1 MAQTV
6 FIDGEAGTTG
16 LQIRDRLE
24 RHAGVEV
31 VSIDPAR
38 RKDPGARAELL
49 NGVDGVVLCLPDEAA
64 KEAVAMIT
72 SNSVKVVD
80 ASTAHRVAP
89 DWTYG
94 FAEMGKDQRQAIRDA
109 TRVSNPGCY
118 PTGFIALVRP
128 LVEAG
133 LVPADFPL
141 TVNAISGYSGGGK
154 GLIAEFE
161 QPPAGD
167 TSDAFRVYGLSLAHK
182 HLPEMQKNAGLA
194 HPPVFA
200 PSVGR
205 YAQGMIVEVPLQLWA
220 LPGKPS
226 PVDLHVALEAA
237 YAGEAFVEVA
247 GGAECA
253 ELGKTRAGAGGYVP
267 ALDPEAL
274 NGTNRMRLF
283 VFGNADGSQARLVAL
298 LDNLGKGASGAAVQN
313 LNLMLGLPEGD
324 GLEPPQF
331 G

>member
-1 MAQTV
+1 MAHTV

-16 LQIRDRLE
+16 LQIRERLAK
-24 RHAGVEV
+24 RADLEV
-31 VSIDPAR
+31 LSIDPAR
-38 RKDPGARAELL
+38 RKDADARAELL
-49 NGVDGVVLCLPDEAA
+49 NAADAVVLCLPDDASR
-64 KEAVAMIT
+64 EAVSMIA
-72 SNSVKVVD
+72 SNSVKVID
-80 ASTAHRVAP
+80 ASTAFRVAP
-89 DWTYG
+89 GWTYG
-94 FAEMGKDQRQAIRDA
+94 FAELSTTQREAIRNA

-118 PTGFIALVRP
+118 PTGFISLVRP
-128 LVEAG
+128 LVDAG
-133 LVPADFPL
+133 LIPADFPL

-161 QPPAGD
+161 DQAAPAG
-167 TSDAFRVYGLSLAHK
+167 SHDAFRAYGLTLAHK
-182 HLPEMQKNAGLA
+182 HLAEMQVHTGLA

-205 YAQGMIVEVPLQLWA
+205 YAQGMLVDVPLQLWA

-226 PVDLHVALEAA
+226 PADLHVALQAA

-247 GGAECA
+247 SGAECA
-253 ELGKTRAGAGGYVP
+253 ELQKSRAGAAGYVQ

-274 NGTNRMRLF
+274 TGTNRMRLF

-313 LNLMLGLPEGD
+313 LNLVLGLPEGE
-324 GLEPPQF
+324 GL
-331 G
+331 